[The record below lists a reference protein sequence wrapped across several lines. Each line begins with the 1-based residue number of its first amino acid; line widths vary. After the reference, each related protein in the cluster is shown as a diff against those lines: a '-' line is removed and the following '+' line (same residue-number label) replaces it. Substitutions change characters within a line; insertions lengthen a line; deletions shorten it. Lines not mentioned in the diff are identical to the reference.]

1 MTDLHDR
8 FRIAQGIPAPD
19 LWVDIQARLTVS
31 DSADKSRLR
40 AVGSPSKRHDSLH
53 KWLTIAAAF
62 AIAVPAIALSIR
74 AFREAEPSVSQ
85 DHRPSEHVL
94 SVTEYPVPSEYGPG
108 AIAAGSDGGAWF
120 TLPWDDSIGH
130 ITSAGSVVTFELPGS
145 HLSPNAITPGSGG
158 SAWFTEEEGGGT
170 GCPGGFEGPRCT
182 RNASVGHIDASGT
195 ITEYP
200 LPSHITP
207 YAIAM
212 GADGNLWMTGSRDDQ
227 ANGWIGRM
235 TPSGTVTSFPLR
247 LHNQPFD
254 IVAGPD
260 GALWFTEDGTMF
272 GGTGAIG
279 RLTTSGSLT
288 EFVLP
293 TSADQR
299 SGARDIAVGSDGNL
313 WFTWSSSEVGPG
325 GAMNIGRITPSGTI
339 TRFPVLNDRAWAG
352 GITAASDGNVW
363 FTFYSGDTNL
373 IGRITGTGAITLFR
387 MSGNASAGDI
397 SSGPHGDMWFTDVDT
412 MAIGRFNVRDASDA

>member
-19 LWVDIQARLTVS
+19 LWPDIQARLAVS
-31 DSADKSRLR
+31 DSANKSRLR
-40 AVGSPSKRHDSLH
+40 GVGSPTSRHASLH

-62 AIAVPAIALSIR
+62 AIAAPAIALSVR

-85 DHRPSEHVL
+85 DHRLSEL
-94 SVTEYPVPSEYGPG
+94 SVTGFPVPSIYGPG
-108 AIAAGSDGGAWF
+108 EVTGGSDGGAWF
-120 TLPWDDSIGH
+120 TLPLDDSIGR
-130 ITSAGSVVTFELPGS
+130 ITSTGSVVTFELPGS
-145 HLSPNAITPGSGG
+145 QLSPNAITPGSGG

-200 LPSHITP
+200 LPSGMYP
-207 YAIAM
+207 SGIAM
-212 GADGNLWMTGSRDDQ
+212 GADGNLWVTGVADSQ
-227 ANGWIGRM
+227 ARGWIGRM

-247 LHNQPFD
+247 LHNQPID

-260 GALWFTEDGTMF
+260 GALWFTEDGIVN

-293 TSADQR
+293 TSEDHR
-299 SGARDIAVGSDGNL
+299 SGAGDIAVGPDGNL
-313 WFTWSSSEVGPG
+313 WFTWVTQ
-325 GAMNIGRITPSGTI
+325 GAGQTAASIGRITPSGTI
-339 TRFPVLNDRAWAG
+339 TRFPVSGDHGWPPG
-352 GITAASDGNVW
+352 GIAAGPDGSLW
-363 FTFYSGDTNL
+363 FTLGSANV
-373 IGRITGTGAITLFR
+373 IGRIMLTGTVTLFR
-387 MSGNASAGDI
+387 LPTENTFPSDIASGS
-397 SSGPHGDMWFTDVDT
+397 HGIMWFTDSGS
-412 MAIGRFNVRDASDA
+412 IGRFNVRDTSDA